1 MSNPIR
7 DGNSNMIHVALCK
20 NLPFETGLAKD
31 FWLLHDFK
39 FFMTF
44 NILHNTSSWLSG
56 MWWGYAMCRRCNTS
70 YTKKLIPI
78 IHFNLINVKISI
90 SWKHPSNNVSYKI
103 LIMVHLLLPFYGKGC
118 FLRFQFS
125 KLIYVL
131 GILH

>member
-1 MSNPIR
+1 MAIQTWS
-7 DGNSNMIHVALCK
+7 MWLY
-20 NLPFETGLAKD
+20 AKTCHLKQD
-31 FWLLHDFK
+31 WQKTSGYCTILSL

-56 MWWGYAMCRRCNTS
+56 MWWGMQCVVVTLHN
-70 YTKKLIPI
+70 
-78 IHFNLINVKISI
+78 FNLINVKISI

-118 FLRFQFS
+118 FLKFQFS

-131 GILH
+131 GILHWSHVLKLIWYNA

>member
-1 MSNPIR
+1 MVIWN
-7 DGNSNMIHVALCK
+7 VV
-20 NLPFETGLAKD
+20 
-31 FWLLHDFK
+31 
-39 FFMTF
+39 
-44 NILHNTSSWLSG
+44 
-56 MWWGYAMCRRCNTS
+56 GYAMCRCNTS

-118 FLRFQFS
+118 FLKFQFS

-131 GILH
+131 GILLLSHIFKLIQRLMNHLIPFNILELKYFLILHIATNTW